1 MALVDYS
8 SSDESDSQSKLEL
21 PAFLHSINADP
32 IRFTMHK
39 DNAEVHQMR
48 QRSFAHEVGQWATS
62 IYIDCSLDLC
72 HITSALSTSG
82 VLNEQ
87 TVWQRFQA
95 CEKIHLSLSK
105 TWSVRYHWIDNLV
118 QSLIKS
124 LANFPRYALSI
135 KFSGIRFS
143 VQFDYFDLF
152 VNEEGSR
159 SFLGLCTT
167 RESAE
172 HLSLLVML
180 IDRSVEAFRGPCY
193 YKSPKFHVSFFWC
206 NGDIQRMN
214 TGLELKQLKSCANAA
229 LQPEHAKTQIMVD
242 TISLNYSPNVAV
254 LFDDQVVENS
264 RCAAAYEKDTD

>member
-21 PAFLHSINADP
+21 PAFLHSIAADP
-32 IRFTMHK
+32 TRFTMHK
-39 DNAEVHQMR
+39 DNAELHQMR
-48 QRSFAHEVGQWATS
+48 QRSFAHEVGQWASS

-72 HITSALSTSG
+72 HITSALSTSDA
-82 VLNEQ
+82 LSEQ

-124 LANFPRYALSI
+124 LCSFPSSI
-135 KFSGIRFS
+135 ILT
-143 VQFDYFDLF
+143 YL
-152 VNEEGSR
+152 

-172 HLSLLVML
+172 HLSSLVML
-180 IDRSVEAFRGPCY
+180 VDRSVEAFRGPCY

-214 TGLELKQLKSCANAA
+214 TEVELKQLKSCANAA
-229 LQPEHAKTQIMVD
+229 LQPEHAKTQILVD
-242 TISLNYSPNVAV
+242 TISCKCGNK
-254 LFDDQVVENS
+254 LFTIPLSQ
-264 RCAAAYEKDTD
+264 